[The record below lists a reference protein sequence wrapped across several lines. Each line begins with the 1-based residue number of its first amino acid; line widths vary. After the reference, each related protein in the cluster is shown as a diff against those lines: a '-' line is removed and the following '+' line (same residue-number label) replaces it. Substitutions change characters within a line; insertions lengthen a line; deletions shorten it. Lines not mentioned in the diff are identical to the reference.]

1 MKRIDIV
8 NQLERKVKMLED
20 EVEYLKEKIRKL
32 ERELGRE
39 VSE

>member
-1 MKRIDIV
+1 MTRIDIV

-39 VSE
+39 VTE